1 MDVMSSPLEFIREI
15 NAMFTFAMFKN
26 AMFTFATILR
36 GQNFRIYFF
45 SPILYLLVY
54 Q

>member
-15 NAMFTFAMFKN
+15 NAMFTFAMFTFAMFKN

-36 GQNFRIYFF
+36 SQNF
-45 SPILYLLVY
+45 
-54 Q
+54 